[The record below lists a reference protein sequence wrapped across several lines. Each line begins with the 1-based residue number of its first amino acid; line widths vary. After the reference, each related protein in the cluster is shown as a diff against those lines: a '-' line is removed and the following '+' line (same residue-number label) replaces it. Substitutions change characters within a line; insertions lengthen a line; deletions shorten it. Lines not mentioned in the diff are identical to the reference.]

1 MSDKALIHAVYL
13 RDGVDTGRH
22 AVVEEG
28 RIDEPIWLHFNVS
41 QPNAR
46 AELKKA
52 APYIDDAMVD
62 ALCAEDTRPR
72 VEEFEKEYL
81 VILRGINLNPEEDPE
96 DMVSLRIW
104 SDGSHVV
111 SAQRRSVFAARKLAA
126 KLQAADQPASSSEVI
141 VGLTVNIIENMAVP
155 ISELMEEIDEL
166 ELEMID
172 GGKPEHRT
180 KLANLRH
187 KVLLLRRYFNPL
199 RAAVGLLKD
208 LATTWLGE
216 KYTRRLRN
224 AHDDLTRH
232 LEDLDAARDRLQF
245 QQEELVTIM
254 SDRLNRNMYTL
265 SIVAAIFLPLGF
277 ITGLFGI
284 NVGGMPGVDD
294 GTAFWVVT
302 GGCGAIAVVLAF
314 FFRRSGWF

>member
-1 MSDKALIHAVYL
+1 MTDKALLSAIYL
-13 RDGVDTGRH
+13 RDGADTGRH
-22 AVVEEG
+22 AQKG
-28 RIDEPIWLHFNVS
+28 ADDIDEPIWLHFNVAG
-41 QPNAR
+41 PDAK

-52 APYIDDAMVD
+52 APYIDEAMID
-62 ALCAEDTRPR
+62 ALCATDTRPR
-72 VEEFEKEYL
+72 VEEFEHEYL
-81 VILRGINLNPEEDPE
+81 VILRGVNLNPDEDPE

-104 SDGSHVV
+104 SDGSHVI
-111 SAQRRSVFAARKLAA
+111 SAQRRSVYAARKLAA
-126 KLQAADQPASSSEVI
+126 KLEASETPASSSEVI
-141 VGLTVNIIENMAVP
+141 VGLTVNIIENMATP
-155 ISELMEEIDEL
+155 IADLMEEIDEL

-172 GGKPEHRT
+172 GGKPEHRL
-180 KLANLRH
+180 KLADLRH

-245 QQEELVTIM
+245 QQEELVTVL

-277 ITGLFGI
+277 LTGLFGI
-284 NVGGMPGVDD
+284 NVGGMPGVESDI
-294 GTAFWVVT
+294 AFWIVT
-302 GGCGAIAVVLAF
+302 GGCTAIAGALAL

>member
-1 MSDKALIHAVYL
+1 MSEKALIHSVYL
-13 RDGVDTGRH
+13 RDGADTGRH
-22 AVVEEG
+22 AAVAEG
-28 RIDEPIWLHFNVS
+28 QIDEPIWLHFNVS
-41 QPNAR
+41 LPNAR

-104 SDGSHVV
+104 SDGSHVI
-111 SAQRRSVFAARKLAA
+111 SAQRRPVFAARKLAA
-126 KLQAADQPASSSEVI
+126 KLHATEQPASSSEVI
-141 VGLTVNIIENMAVP
+141 VGLTVNVIENMAIP

-180 KLANLRH
+180 KLADLRH

-199 RAAVGLLKD
+199 RAAVSLLKD

-245 QQEELVTIM
+245 QQEELVTVM
-254 SDRLNRNMYTL
+254 SDRLNRNMYML

-277 ITGLFGI
+277 LTGLFGI
-284 NVGGMPGVDD
+284 NVGGMPGVED
-294 GTAFWVVT
+294 GTAFWWVT
-302 GGCGAIAVVLAF
+302 GGCAVIATGLAF